1 MTGQDVVGNCWD
13 ILPPDM
19 QEDWQELPTDV
30 DNMVG
35 YEWIRDILK
44 PSLIAYHKENMR
56 ILQRGREPIGIASIL
71 SMQDVITETLGLI
84 EIYFSRFD
92 I

>member
-1 MTGQDVVGNCWD
+1 MRGQDVVGNCWD

-44 PSLIAYHKENMR
+44 PSLISYYKESMR
-56 ILQRGREPIGIASIL
+56 ILQRGRDPIRIDSSL
-71 SMQDVITETLGLI
+71 KMQDVIVETLGLI
-84 EIYFSRFD
+84 EIYFSEFD